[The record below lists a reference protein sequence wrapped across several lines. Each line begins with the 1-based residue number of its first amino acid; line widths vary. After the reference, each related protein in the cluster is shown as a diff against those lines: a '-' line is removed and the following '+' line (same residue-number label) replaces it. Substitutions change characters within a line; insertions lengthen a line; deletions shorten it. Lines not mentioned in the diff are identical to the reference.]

1 VKKVI
6 LKLHEIYALH
16 GELNGFINNQTGEII
31 SKGILGEKLKLS
43 TKYWM
48 TELAKTIDEEREKI
62 DKVKEELIKKYGETD
77 TNGGIF
83 LSRFINTVK
92 NEEGKII
99 SGDINPKVIEFEKE
113 FDKFLQD
120 EKTIEYKEFKLS
132 DFDGIETEGIYTTFF
147 KLVKPE

>member
-1 VKKVI
+1 MKKVI

>member
-1 VKKVI
+1 
-6 LKLHEIYALH
+6 
-16 GELNGFINNQTGEII
+16 
-31 SKGILGEKLKLS
+31 
-43 TKYWM
+43 M

>member
-1 VKKVI
+1 MKKVT

-16 GELNGFINNQTGEII
+16 GELNGFMNNQTGEII

-99 SGDINPKVIEFEKE
+99 SGDVNPKIIEFEKE
-113 FDKFLQD
+113 FNKFLQD

-132 DFDGIETEGIYTTFF
+132 DFDDIETEGIYTTFF